1 MSDEKIPAPKAQGKL
16 TYAQRTAIKKLAA
29 AQAARIGA
37 DEQEV
42 YAKLIAMA
50 QRLGYA
56 AMRALIKDMQ
66 KDAARMEDF
75 DRQFDFDDWR
85 LLFYH

>member
-1 MSDEKIPAPKAQGKL
+1 MKKSRRQKPKASLRMRNG
-16 TYAQRTAIKKLAA
+16 TAIKKLAA